1 MIAIVCVD
9 QKNGMLFNH
18 RRQSQDREVRRDI
31 LEQTKGKKLWM
42 NEYSYKQFAR
52 GAEGENKEGGKNLF
66 CNGKNDLADIVID
79 ADFVEKAGSGEYCF
93 IENQKLAGLP
103 VEKLVLY
110 RWDKVYPAEVK
121 LDIDLKEWRLEEQSE
136 FQGYSHKIIGKEVYE
151 RNKG

>member
-42 NEYSYKQFAR
+42 NEYSYKQFAH

-66 CNGKNDLADIVID
+66 CNGKNDLADIVIA

-136 FQGYSHKIIGKEVYE
+136 FQGYSHKIIVKEVYE